1 MLKAN
6 GFSFSSLIVLYTRR
20 GAALQARAVVT
31 AIYAVE
37 IFVGYV
43 LMLAVM
49 TYNKGLFAAVLLGAC
64 TGHFLFAESA
74 NHKQDTLLCH
84 N

>member
-1 MLKAN
+1 
-6 GFSFSSLIVLYTRR
+6 
-20 GAALQARAVVT
+20 VT
-31 AIYAVE
+31 VTGLYAVE
-37 IFVGYV
+37 VFVGYV

-64 TGHFLFAESA
+64 TGHFLFAIEA
-74 NHKQDTLLCH
+74 AAHRQDLLACH